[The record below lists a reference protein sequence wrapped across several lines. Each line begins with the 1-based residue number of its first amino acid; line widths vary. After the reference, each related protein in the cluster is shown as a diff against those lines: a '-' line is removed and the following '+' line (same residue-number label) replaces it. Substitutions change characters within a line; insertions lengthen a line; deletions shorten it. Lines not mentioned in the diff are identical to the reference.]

1 MEVRNVNSLIN
12 LLIKGLIGLRI
23 ESPSMMVLVH
33 LSLNLLN

>member
-12 LLIKGLIGLRI
+12 LLIKCLISLRI
-23 ESPSMMVLVH
+23 ESPSMMVLVY